1 MSDLR
6 EALEV
11 TIARIE
17 VKLNALMETV
27 NKVSDDHERR
37 IRELEKWRWSMPA
50 GIGIAAN
57 LAVEWVKS
65 LVGG

>member
-1 MSDLR
+1 MDTR
-6 EALEV
+6 EAVEI

-17 VKLNALMETV
+17 VKLTQLIETV

-37 IRELEKWRWSMPA
+37 IRDLEKWRWSMPA

-57 LAVEWVKS
+57 LLVEWVKS